1 MVTPNLSKLICLFIT
16 ASMLC
21 LSSASAQ
28 PKLPHGYFWKQLP
41 NGLQVVVIENNK
53 VPLATIEI
61 AVKNG
66 AYTEGPEFSGLS
78 HLFEHMFFKANKDYP
93 DQAAFL
99 KRTQELGAIW
109 NGTTDV
115 ERVNYFFTF
124 DRDSLSAGLRF
135 MNAAIRYL
143 RFSPDEMVKE
153 RPVVDGEFQRAES
166 DPGFQVWYET
176 QKLLWGDLI
185 TRKNAIGIHEV
196 INTATPEKMNVIKG
210 KYYVPNNSLLTI
222 CGDVKHDDAFALAE
236 KIYGSWESSG
246 VNPIEKYPIPAF
258 PPLIKSS
265 ALIKESTI
273 AKTPYIMYSWQGP
286 AYATDS
292 AATLAIDVFTNI
304 LSLNSSKIQQALVNK
319 GLASAVSLGSQT
331 THYVSSIETFIL
343 PNPNKLKECYAE
355 LQNQISMFASP
366 DYYTDEQL
374 KDAKA
379 NLLRNSI
386 RAKEKPSS
394 QASQMSFFWCST
406 SLDYFTN
413 QDNNYQKVSREDIT
427 RMIKTYITNKPS
439 VSVMVISPEMSKST
453 SASTFFAAK

>member
-1 MVTPNLSKLICLFIT
+1 MKGPNLSKHAGFFAAC
-16 ASMLC
+16 MLC
-21 LSSASAQ
+21 MLTAFAQ
-28 PKLPHGYFWKQLP
+28 PNLPSGYFWKQLP
-41 NGLQVVVIENNK
+41 NGLQVVVIENHK

-66 AYTEGPEFSGLS
+66 AYTEGPEYSGLS
-78 HLFEHMFFKANKDYP
+78 HMFEHMFFKANKDYV

-124 DRDSLSAGLRF
+124 DRDSLSAGLKF
-135 MNAAIRYL
+135 MNSAIRYPS
-143 RFSPDEMVKE
+143 FSPEEMKKE

-236 KIYGSWESSG
+236 QIYGSWESSG

-258 PPLIKSS
+258 PPLVKSS
-265 ALIKESTI
+265 VLIKESTI
-273 AKTPYIMYSWQGP
+273 AKTPYIMHSWQGP

-292 AATLAIDVFTNI
+292 ASTLAIDVFSSI
-304 LSLNSSKIQQALVNK
+304 IGLNSSKLQQALVNK
-319 GLASAVSLGSQT
+319 GLASFVSLSSQT
-331 THYVSSIETFIL
+331 THYTSGIDIIML
-343 PNPNKLKECYAE
+343 PNPNKLKECYTE
-355 LQNQISMFASP
+355 LQNQISMFANP
-366 DYYTDEQL
+366 DYFTDEQL

-394 QASQMSFFWCST
+394 QASQMSFYWCST
-406 SLDYFTN
+406 SLNYFTN
-413 QDNNYQKVSREDIT
+413 QDDNYQKVTREDIS
-427 RMIKTYITNKPS
+427 RMIKTYLLNKPS
-439 VSVMVISPEMSKST
+439 VSVMVISPQMSKST
-453 SASTFFAAK
+453 NASTFFAAN